1 MNKAVNMEEGPMKD
15 ATRAQLWVSALIIG
29 VIVASSPDALFARDR
44 GVNQPGA
51 AGNPAGD
58 QGVNQPGAT
67 GNAPLRDRGVN
78 QPGAAGNP
86 GRDPGVNQ
94 PGAAGN
100 VGGVES
106 HRDRGV
112 NQPGAAGN
120 RRGPRR

>member
-1 MNKAVNMEEGPMKD
+1 MNQAVNREEGPMKD
-15 ATRAQLWVSALIIG
+15 ATRAQLWVSALIVG
-29 VIVASSPDALFARDR
+29 VIVASSPGVLFARDR
-44 GVNQPGA
+44 GANQPGA

-67 GNAPLRDRGVN
+67 GNAPLLDRGVN
-78 QPGAAGNP
+78 QPGAAGNVA
-86 GRDPGVNQ
+86 GDQGANQ
-94 PGAAGN
+94 PGVAGN
-100 VGGVES
+100 AP

>member
-29 VIVASSPDALFARDR
+29 VMVASSPDALFARDR

-51 AGNPAGD
+51 AGNAG
-58 QGVNQPGAT
+58 
-67 GNAPLRDRGVN
+67 RDAGVN
-78 QPGAAGNP
+78 QPGAAGNA
-86 GRDPGVNQ
+86 GRD
-94 PGAAGN
+94 A
-100 VGGVES
+100 
-106 HRDRGV
+106 GV